1 MNHDTYDWEDYEHTM
16 YPEGNPPVLAP
27 IRIPLIRPMTTITS
41 MGSCFAREIV
51 QRLSR
56 DGYNYLMYEPPYT
69 EASVNWGQVVNT
81 ACMRQ
86 IFEYTFEKFEPVDRW
101 WVSSDGNIVRD
112 PYRCNVTYSKGNL
125 FNRYRQHV
133 NYSRQALSTAKV
145 IVLTLGLI
153 ETWRD
158 KRDGSTFYMV
168 PPKSLYDPEIHE
180 FYLQDVVDVLCDLN
194 TIAEILEANN
204 PEAQVILTVSP
215 IPLRATFR
223 DIDPV
228 IANSYSKA
236 TLRVAAEVAT
246 TKHDNF
252 HYFPSYEL
260 VTQGIKNPYQDD
272 GRHLTDKAI
281 ESVVDLFKK
290 SYTTV

>member
-1 MNHDTYDWEDYEHTM
+1 MNRDTYDWEDYEHRK
-16 YPEGNPPVLAP
+16 YPNPPVLAP
-27 IRIPLIRPMTTITS
+27 IRIPLIKPTTTITS
-41 MGSCFAREIV
+41 MGSCFAREIA

-56 DGYNYLMYEPPYT
+56 DGYNYLMYEPPYK

-86 IFEYTFEKFEPVDRW
+86 IFQYTFETFIPCDRW
-101 WVSSDGNIVRD
+101 WINENGDKARD
-112 PYRCNVTYSKGNL
+112 PYRCNVVYNVDRLSDS
-125 FNRYRQHV
+125 YRQHIT
-133 NYSRQALSTAKV
+133 YSRQALSTAKV
-145 IVLTLGLI
+145 IILTLGLV

-168 PPKSLYDPEIHE
+168 PPKNIFNPEIHE
-180 FYLQDVVDVLCDLN
+180 FYLQDVVDVLCDLEE
-194 TIAEILEANN
+194 IAYILEANN

-223 DIDPV
+223 DVDPV
-228 IANSYSKA
+228 IANCYSKA

-246 TKHDNF
+246 NKHENF